1 MLRKAVDS
9 GSASDYFVIFARDVV
24 PYDVYEVFKSRPCY
38 QLEGNIKMADPR
50 CVEHSPSNTLLM
62 RFLLDGGTVIWLG
75 DIPFWYVTDPDNGK
89 DIINIWNAPP
99 VSYFGALGFAQVF
112 VDNPPQPALWL
123 SGMTYREKL
132 SGFLRRGLYT
142 LQLPFPF
149 VSVGPASVSSRLVTW
164 LSKRPILFPPELKVE
179 PSHVRKAVAKC
190 LQIGGFVPL
199 ATTYVTLGPVMRIP
213 ISVLV
218 NILDPTTGIPTS
230 TPVPQEDLV
239 EPLLKKLEE
248 TQMFTRRA
256 TGFSI
261 GVGAP
266 YISTTLG
273 ITKESEQLQP
283 ILVEG
288 NRRLTGFFEAY
299 PAWIRCV
306 GRGVFVRLW
315 DNVIEEKDVEVV
327 ASLVD
332 KVAKDV
338 LRAKAL

>member
-1 MLRKAVDS
+1 VLRKAVCC
-9 GSASDYFVIFARDVV
+9 GSASDYFVVFARDVV
-24 PYDVYEVFKSRPCY
+24 PYDVYEVFTSRPCY

-50 CVEHSPSNTLLM
+50 CAKQPPSNTLLM

-89 DIINIWNAPP
+89 DKIDIWNAPL
-99 VSYFGALGFAQVF
+99 VTYFGALGFAQVF
-112 VDNPPQPALWL
+112 VDNPPQPAVWL
-123 SGMTYREKL
+123 NGMTCAEKL
-132 SGFLRRGLYT
+132 DGFLRCCLYT
-142 LQLPFPF
+142 LGLPH
-149 VSVGPASVSSRLVTW
+149 VGPATVSSRLVTW

-190 LQIGGFVPL
+190 QQMGGFVPL

-299 PAWIRCV
+299 SAWIRCV
-306 GRGVFVRLW
+306 GRGMFVRLW
-315 DNVIEEKDVEVV
+315 DNVIEEKDVEAV

-332 KVAKDV
+332 KVVKDV
-338 LRAKAL
+338 LRA